1 MKIHCFLTFYGFTFL
16 FLVCET
22 SLLNTYVIVS
32 HFKISVRKKLVINIT
47 KYVES
52 KSNPSLPSSLY
63 YIWMNWNQQTLGP
76 QKGFPGGSVVK
87 NSSINA
93 GDTGDAGSIPGS
105 GRSPGEGNC
114 NPLQYSCLGNSVNRG
129 AWWATIHE
137 VAKSQTRLSN

>member
-1 MKIHCFLTFYGFTFL
+1 MEPVSPALAGGFLTTGPTGSPSDTIFSSPLPPLLTSSIVCMKIHCFLTFYGFTFL

-63 YIWMNWNQQTLGP
+63 YI
-76 QKGFPGGSVVK
+76 
-87 NSSINA
+87 
-93 GDTGDAGSIPGS
+93 
-105 GRSPGEGNC
+105 
-114 NPLQYSCLGNSVNRG
+114 
-129 AWWATIHE
+129 
-137 VAKSQTRLSN
+137 